1 MPMWQ
6 APAPFS
12 RRKESD
18 KKCFEVRNHRQTDL
32 FHSRSFFTDDGFAV
46 SIHGR
51 SIDAGGES
59 RKRKAGDMI
68 ALQRGVF
75 WLLQRRN
82 GM

>member
-12 RRKESD
+12 RRPESG

-32 FHSRSFFTDDGFAV
+32 FHSRSFFTDNRFAV
-46 SIHGR
+46 AIR
-51 SIDAGGES
+51 D
-59 RKRKAGDMI
+59 RRLTPRRKAAKEKAGVML

>member
-6 APAPFS
+6 APALFS
-12 RRKESD
+12 RRPKSG
-18 KKCFEVRNHRQTDL
+18 KKCFRVWNHRQTDL
-32 FHSRSFFTDDGFAV
+32 FHSRSFFTDNGLC
-46 SIHGR
+46 R
-51 SIDAGGES
+51 CPRLSIDAAPES
-59 RKRKAGDMI
+59 RKRKAGAML